1 MSTLRLKIRREK
13 EGKVWYQVFEVP
25 YEDGMTFLSAFNRI
39 KEELD
44 ESLTFRHFCRAGICG
59 TCTVYIN
66 GFPKLAC
73 KEQILP
79 YLLLGEEIMVE
90 PLKNFKVIKDLAV
103 DTEILIKRMKE
114 LHLWIRERGQ
124 EVRIPPEVSKK
135 IEDSAD
141 CILCSACQ
149 SYCPQILEED
159 YVGPLF
165 FAKLYRYAID
175 LRDDQ
180 NRVSQAERGK
190 LLHCLSC
197 NKCNN
202 ACPKEV
208 KPATLIRELLT
219 FHGV

>member
-1 MSTLRLKIRREK
+1 MSIVRLKIRREQ

-25 YEDGMTFLSAFNRI
+25 YEEGMTFLSALNKI
-39 KEELD
+39 KEEQD

-73 KEQILP
+73 KEQVLP
-79 YLLLGEEIMVE
+79 YLLSGEEVLIE
-90 PLKNFKVIKDLAV
+90 PLRHFKVIRDLAV
-103 DTEILIKRMKE
+103 DNEKVIRKIKE
-114 LHLWIRERGQ
+114 LHLWIRERAQ
-124 EVRIPPEVSKK
+124 DVRIPPEISKK

-149 SYCPQILEED
+149 SYCPQVLEEN
-159 YVGPLF
+159 YAGPLF
-165 FAKLYRYAID
+165 FAKLYRYALD
-175 LRDDQ
+175 PRDNQ
-180 NRVSQAERGK
+180 NRLGQAERGR

-202 ACPKEV
+202 VCPKEV

-219 FHGV
+219 FHGA